1 MAWAVPS
8 RSGLCL
14 LAVALPARRTGAQ
27 PSVPPG
33 FGVHVYVPG
42 DGFEAS
48 PGGGARGVRSTSTL
62 AFDETGALYLARTG
76 RRYAGGEGEELWP
89 LYRIPRGGA
98 RLTPPTE
105 AQFYYGPPLL
115 NAQVAAMRAGRELF
129 VTTFDRDRKVGVVY
143 RMRDGRAELFA
154 GGTPPDGTPPLL
166 VQPEGVAVD
175 AVGNLYVADRAQ
187 GAIVRLGDAPRSL
200 AFAPITPETRGAGI
214 AGDLFVVTTNRG
226 AWQVNEVLRISG
238 PFDAH
243 LRGR

>member
-14 LAVALPARRTGAQ
+14 VALSLLARPTGAE
-27 PSVPPG
+27 PIVPPG
-33 FGVHVYVPG
+33 FGVHVYVTG

-166 VQPEGVAVD
+166 VP
-175 AVGNLYVADRAQ
+175 DRQ
-187 GAIVRLGDAPRSL
+187 GARIFFLDGDGKPVEFASFTNGDAPRSL